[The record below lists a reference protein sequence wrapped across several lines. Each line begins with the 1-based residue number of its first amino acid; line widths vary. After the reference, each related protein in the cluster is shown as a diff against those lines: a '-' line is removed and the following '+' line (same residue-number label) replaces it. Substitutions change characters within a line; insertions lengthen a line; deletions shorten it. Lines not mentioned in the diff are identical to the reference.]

1 MFKTQWI
8 ICGIETHELEVSSQK
23 CKLSIWK
30 FATSLSRFNEAI
42 ISIWRL
48 FGEAI
53 KDIKEKEEKRIT
65 DILNYLTSLQYEDPL
80 RLSVED
86 KARDKLK
93 AYEADLNARYEA

>member
-53 KDIKEKEEKRIT
+53 KDIKVDDVGEREWY
-65 DILNYLTSLQYEDPL
+65 YLLQTSKSNVS
-80 RLSVED
+80 RLSDLE
-86 KARDKLK
+86 ALNLSLK
-93 AYEADLNARYEA
+93 FQFELIFGGVVGG

>member
-1 MFKTQWI
+1 MFKTQWF

-53 KDIKEKEEKRIT
+53 KDIKVDDVGEREWY
-65 DILNYLTSLQYEDPL
+65 YLLQTSKSNVS
-80 RLSVED
+80 RLSDLE
-86 KARDKLK
+86 ALNLSLK
-93 AYEADLNARYEA
+93 FQFELIFGGVGGG

>member
-53 KDIKEKEEKRIT
+53 KDIKVDDVGEREWYY
-65 DILNYLTSLQYEDPL
+65 ILQTSKSNVS
-80 RLSVED
+80 RLSDLE
-86 KARDKLK
+86 ALNLSLK
-93 AYEADLNARYEA
+93 FQFELFFGGVGGG